1 MLVQGRANLQD
12 QGLYIMPLGRH
23 VCKIPGYKAGQFDA
37 APGGVRSNHHH
48 ICAYLQQREGLPVRL
63 VADAPALKTTQQR
76 GSRCAENA

>member
-1 MLVQGRANLQD
+1 MPVQGRADLQN

-37 APGGVRSNHHH
+37 APGGVRSNYHH
-48 ICAYLQQREGLPVRL
+48 ICTHFQQRKGLPVRL
-63 VADAPALKTTQQR
+63 VADAPALETTQQW